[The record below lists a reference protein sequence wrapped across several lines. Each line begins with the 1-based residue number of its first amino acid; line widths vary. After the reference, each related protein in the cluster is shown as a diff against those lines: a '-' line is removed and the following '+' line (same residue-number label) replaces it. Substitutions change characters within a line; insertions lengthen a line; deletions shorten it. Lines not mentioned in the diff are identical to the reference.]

1 MSYDPCSRLEDV
13 AAELA
18 LGLLAGTERAAALD
32 HLQTCSRCQ
41 ALVDEMAAAGDN
53 LLLLAPEVEPPA
65 GFETRALRGRRW
77 PPARRRWT
85 ADHPLSAPRPRR
97 WSGRRRVAAAVVAAV
112 TIAAGAA
119 GGVAA
124 AGRGHPGF
132 QVKRPATIAAMG
144 GRSLEAAVLRE
155 GSDRMGQ
162 VFAYRGHPSW
172 LMMTMYNPGPP
183 TRVTCQLV
191 MAGGSRVDAGTFNV
205 GYYAS
210 WGVALT
216 VNPSRITSVR
226 LVGTTGATVAVAR
239 F

>member
-77 PPARRRWT
+77 PPARRRW
-85 ADHPLSAPRPRR
+85 PGRR
-97 WSGRRRVAAAVVAAV
+97 WVAAAVVAAV

-132 QVKRPATIAAMG
+132 QVKRPATIAALG